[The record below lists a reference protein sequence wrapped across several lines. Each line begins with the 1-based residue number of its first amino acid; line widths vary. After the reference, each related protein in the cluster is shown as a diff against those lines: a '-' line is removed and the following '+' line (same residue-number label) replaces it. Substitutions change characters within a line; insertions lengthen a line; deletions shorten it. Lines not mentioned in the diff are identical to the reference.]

1 MIYFL
6 FSLLKENIAKKEQ
19 IRHIWFEKTTPPITV
34 TAEPMQW
41 LAALFLT
48 MSEYNLYALLSNFPS
63 DVFFY
68 KLC

>member
-6 FSLLKENIAKKEQ
+6 FSFLKENNAKKEQ

-48 MSEYNLYALLSNFPS
+48 MSEYNLYAYKVIFH
-63 DVFFY
+63 VMYFY